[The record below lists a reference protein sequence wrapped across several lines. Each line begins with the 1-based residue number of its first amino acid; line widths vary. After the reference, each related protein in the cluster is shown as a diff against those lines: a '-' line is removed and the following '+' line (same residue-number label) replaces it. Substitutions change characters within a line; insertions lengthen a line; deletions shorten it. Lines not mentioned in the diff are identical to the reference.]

1 MALVLECPWNV
12 ESLEDFL
19 YYCCPECDEK
29 SQSREDFLCHAL
41 AYHPSSNNYLMPLE
55 VKQEVKEKI
64 ISTDLETDLKDPS
77 ANNFQVKEENIIQD
91 DNDTIEDDEE
101 YFLVNN
107 HDNNEIYELKQETD
121 NSDELRCDQCDKIF
135 RSKSGLDYHLNF
147 FHTYANILL
156 SYHQKLTFCQLVMLK
171 HHCLRHGWRSIHK
184 GTINLFRCF
193 LKG

>member
-41 AYHPSSNNYLMPLE
+41 ADHPSSNNYLMPLE

-91 DNDTIEDDEE
+91 DNDFPE
-101 YFLVNN
+101 NN
-107 HDNNEIYELKQETD
+107 MI
-121 NSDELRCDQCDKIF
+121 I
-135 RSKSGLDYHLNF
+135 
-147 FHTYANILL
+147 
-156 SYHQKLTFCQLVMLK
+156 
-171 HHCLRHGWRSIHK
+171 
-184 GTINLFRCF
+184 
-193 LKG
+193 